1 MLSSTEDPSC
11 LYSPWMCVG
20 YQVTTKLSA
29 KLKEPSPCSLDQAR
43 ADTTVPYRLGLLL
56 AFDPPLSKVW
66 RGLGH
71 RGPTAHDPIHADPA
85 R

>member
-1 MLSSTEDPSC
+1 MD
-11 LYSPWMCVG
+11 VRR

-66 RGLGH
+66 RVLGTVDP
-71 RGPTAHDPIHADPA
+71 RPMTRSTRIPLADLARWIPWRCTA
-85 R
+85 